1 LYETFKK
8 SFCFSELFTSRDSK
22 MALTDFL
29 GELAAIGGA
38 VCFGLGNVI
47 IKSQGNKIKP
57 MAVNAIRLSFTAIFY
72 VILMLSLGAFRT
84 AFSLDYKTGLLLV
97 GGSTLGI
104 IVGDVIFYFSQQLI
118 GLSRAYPIAVSYP
131 LLTYLI
137 GIIFGYELY
146 NLFRIQGVMLV
157 VLGVYLVSSSTE
169 SEIDKYIRLNN
180 HSSITY
186 YVEEQDQVSVESSE
200 TNQDRKKRRN
210 TIFGV
215 MGAATTAI
223 CWTIGTIMLDRALTI
238 DIPGINANAYRMICI
253 TPLALI
259 IFAAGNRGKLKSKF
273 TKKGVLLVLMAGIIG
288 NTAGSLLYLFSLS
301 FSEASTTAAITA
313 ASPLIASPLSIL
325 FLKEKTSLVLFM
337 GTLLTITGIW
347 LIILY

>member
-1 LYETFKK
+1 
-8 SFCFSELFTSRDSK
+8 
-22 MALTDFL
+22 MAITDFL
-29 GELAAIGGA
+29 GELAAVGGA
-38 VCFGLGNVI
+38 ICFGLGNVI

-57 MAVNAIRLSFTAIFY
+57 MAVNAIRLSFTAVFY
-72 VILMLSLGAFRT
+72 GILMLSLRSLRT
-84 AFSLDYKTGLLLV
+84 AFSLDYKTGLMLF
-97 GGSTLGI
+97 GGTTLGI
-104 IVGDVIFYFSQQLI
+104 IIGDVIFYFSQQLI

-137 GIIFGYELY
+137 GIIIGYEFY

-169 SEIDKYIRLNN
+169 SDTDRYIRINN
-180 HSSITY
+180 NSTITY
-186 YVEEQDQVSVESSE
+186 FSEEQDQSFDAEIQVK
-200 TNQDRKKRRN
+200 NQEKRKRRN
-210 TIFGV
+210 IILGIL
-215 MGAATTAI
+215 GAATTAV

-259 IFAAGNRGKLKSKF
+259 VFTASNRGRMKSKF
-273 TKKGVLLVLMAGIIG
+273 SKKGILLVLLAGIIG

-325 FLKEKTSLVLFM
+325 LLKEKTSLVLFM
-337 GTLLTITGIW
+337 GTLLTISGIW